1 MRNCE
6 LKKFLHAEMR
16 TELQHEALQILIC
29 MDASVLRPQTS
40 ITRDVALGQKRTYDH
55 YIKQKDRSPKTDQ
68 VI

>member
-1 MRNCE
+1 
-6 LKKFLHAEMR
+6 MR